1 MLIADIPV
9 GAWVMIALIFIGNI
23 AKIVMVEHFFPTED
37 NRPRY
42 VREIVIHVVVVTC
55 LFGVWF
61 FWFRK

>member
-9 GAWVMIALIFIGNI
+9 VAWVMLALIFIGNI

-42 VREIVIHVVVVTC
+42 VREVVIHVVAVTC

-61 FWFRK
+61 VWFRK